1 MVGIQGLVPSR
12 VTNSGDLE
20 FPEVIDLDDQSG
32 PSARIHEL
40 LWGSLSSAGFVPDS
54 DVLFMTTDS
63 GAMPPRSRTTLRA
76 PTPNPDEYSW
86 VNSVYLDTPPGRV
99 NTEQLA
105 DIMGVSGKD
114 DHAILSCDSH
124 ERVCGSAPRSFY
136 FYDWIV
142 RKVGIEI
149 PFTDFQ
155 MKVLGHLNVA
165 PSQLSPGG
173 WGFVVTFEKFCSHLG
188 LEPSLNFFFHLY
200 HPSRMKRA
208 GGKRDAVKI
217 QSAPGR
223 SFVKPVAD
231 SYGDYRTKFFR
242 VAVPSGH
249 TVWWEEIADGVVQ
262 ERFPST

>member
-1 MVGIQGLVPSR
+1 MVLSNARGGWSMVGTQGLVPSR
-12 VTNSGDLE
+12 VTTSGDLE
-20 FPEVIDLDDQSG
+20 FPEGIDLDDQSG
-32 PSARIHEL
+32 PRPRIPEL

-114 DHAILSCDSH
+114 DHAIMSSDSH
-124 ERVCGSAPRSFY
+124 GRVCGSAPRIFY

-149 PFTDFQ
+149 PFPDF
-155 MKVLGHLNVA
+155 
-165 PSQLSPGG
+165 
-173 WGFVVTFEKFCSHLG
+173 
-188 LEPSLNFFFHLY
+188 
-200 HPSRMKRA
+200 R
-208 GGKRDAVKI
+208 
-217 QSAPGR
+217 
-223 SFVKPVAD
+223 
-231 SYGDYRTKFFR
+231 
-242 VAVPSGH
+242 
-249 TVWWEEIADGVVQ
+249 
-262 ERFPST
+262 